1 MSQEQQG
8 PVARRIADV
17 VPRRSGELTFQAP
30 WEKRAFGMAIALCQ
44 QERVLFDDLR
54 WRVVAA
60 ITTWERANRGREE
73 TFRFYERWALALE
86 KLLVDQG
93 FLSKDEIERRVAEF
107 ERGSGSSGRV

>member
-1 MSQEQQG
+1 MSQEPPG
-8 PVARRIADV
+8 PVERRIADV
-17 VPRRSGELTFQAP
+17 VPRRSGELIFQAP

-86 KLLVDQG
+86 KLLKTG
-93 FLSKDEIERRVAEF
+93 LK
-107 ERGSGSSGRV
+107 

>member
-1 MSQEQQG
+1 MSHEPQG
-8 PVARRIADV
+8 RVDPRIADV
-17 VPRRSGELTFQAP
+17 LPRRSGELVFQAP
-30 WEKRAFGMAIALCQ
+30 WEKRAFGMAITLCQ

-86 KLLVDQG
+86 RLLVDQG
-93 FLSKDEIERRVAEF
+93 VLSKEEIERKIGEF
-107 ERGSGSSGRV
+107 RCGPGSSGRV